1 MLECGIEL
9 DMLVPTV
16 EKKLLKA
23 LDISKLSVVEAPFI
37 DISEMEELVGL
48 RLAASLSNCQVL
60 RGFLLELAKLFS

>member
-1 MLECGIEL
+1 MLVCGIEL

>member
-1 MLECGIEL
+1 MLVCGIEL
-9 DMLVPTV
+9 DMLIPTV

-23 LDISKLSVVEAPFI
+23 LDISKLSFI
-37 DISEMEELVGL
+37 EISEMEELVGL